1 MTIERSRFTWKIHS
15 VASQQASSEL
25 DGLLSATRAIA
36 TVLLLLLLLLFLF
49 VVASFSVFVM
59 FWEFF
64 GDYVGHKGFALWL
77 CLLFDASKWAAFSFL
92 GLFVWFGDG
101 TVGFWVGV
109 PCL

>member
-1 MTIERSRFTWKIHS
+1 
-15 VASQQASSEL
+15 V
-25 DGLLSATRAIA
+25 TRAIA
-36 TVLLLLLLLLFLF
+36 TVLLLLLLC
-49 VVASFSVFVM
+49 VVASFCVFVM

-64 GDYVGHKGFALWL
+64 GDYVGEKGFALWL